1 MFDRVL
7 NTSLT
12 ETAES
17 SKSILKCEKYSMKIS
32 AFTMKYYYLLKQW
45 SILFQ
50 ECSVIGRDILE
61 NKGSAVDAAVAS
73 LFCIGL
79 LNMHSG
85 GIGGGGF
92 LNFYNRTEKKTYIY
106 DFREVAPLSAN
117 ETMYV
122 NASKTASTRGEII
135 RNRKF
140 HFLCSV
146 TLIY

>member
-1 MFDRVL
+1 
-7 NTSLT
+7 
-12 ETAES
+12 
-17 SKSILKCEKYSMKIS
+17 
-32 AFTMKYYYLLKQW
+32 
-45 SILFQ
+45 
-50 ECSVIGRDILE
+50 
-61 NKGSAVDAAVAS
+61 
-73 LFCIGL
+73 
-79 LNMHSG
+79 MHSG

-122 NASKTASTRGEII
+122 NASKTASTIGEII
-135 RNRKF
+135 WNRKF